1 MKRSED
7 VEDVI
12 AISREEG
19 FAPGEQ
25 KALILAWILRHAR
38 IVMTD
43 CILPRETL
51 KELYLESVPTLQ
63 EALDRE
69 LQKEPKA
76 RVLLIPDGLLTLPVV
91 KG

>member
-43 CILPRETL
+43 CSLPEETL
-51 KELYLESVPTLQ
+51 KELYLESAPTLQ
-63 EALDRE
+63 QALNQE
-69 LQKEPKA
+69 LVRNPKA
-76 RVLLIPDGLLTLPVV
+76 RVILIPDGLLTLPVP
-91 KG
+91 KN